1 MLTHKTINLYVVLV
15 IVLTLAVNGASA
27 EYELDALP
35 EGLTSGSESENS
47 AKAVDNVVSD
57 EEEADNYFYAGMQAD
72 DKNLKEAYLSK
83 ALVKYML
90 LLSINPNNASIS
102 AQVGAI
108 HDSLGHQRLAKE
120 YLFRGVSL
128 EPFNPFPNYY
138 FAEYY
143 FAKKDYENALRYFQ
157 AAYDNGYSSFYEVNL
172 KLATVYERLGDIEKA
187 KLYYGAAAKLNPG
200 FQALESKV
208 KSLDKVYYNKEEYHR
223 Y

>member
-1 MLTHKTINLYVVLV
+1 MI
-15 IVLTLAVNGASA
+15 LALAANGASA

-35 EGLTSGSESENS
+35 EGLVADSKSEVS
-47 AKAVDNVVSD
+47 AETVSNVVSD

-128 EPFNPFPNYY
+128 EPYNPFPNYY

-157 AAYDNGYSSFYEVNL
+157 VAYDNGYNSFYEVNL

-187 KLYYGAAAKLNPG
+187 KLYYEAAARLNPG
-200 FQALESKV
+200 FQALINKV
-208 KSLDKVYYNKEEYHR
+208 KSLDKVYYDKNEYR
-223 Y
+223 R